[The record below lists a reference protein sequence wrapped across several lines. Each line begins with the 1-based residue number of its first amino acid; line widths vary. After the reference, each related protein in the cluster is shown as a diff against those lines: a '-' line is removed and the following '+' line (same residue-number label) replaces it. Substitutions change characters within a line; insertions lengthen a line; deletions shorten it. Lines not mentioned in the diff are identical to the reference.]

1 MEALLSNTSSIP
13 PLSVPTLDSDD
24 VSGTLFASPAV
35 RTVIVAFIIAW
46 LANVLPNSRLFK
58 DTSRPA
64 VVPYF
69 IPWLGSAIAMGLDP
83 DGFVARNV

>member
-1 MEALLSNTSSIP
+1 MEALGANASFIP
-13 PLSVPTLDSDD
+13 PRSVLDSGEA
-24 VSGTLFASPAV
+24 SGNLFASPAV
-35 RTVIVAFIIAW
+35 RTMTAAFIIAW

-58 DTSRPA
+58 ETSRPS

-69 IPWLGSAIAMGLDP
+69 IPWLGSAISMGLDP